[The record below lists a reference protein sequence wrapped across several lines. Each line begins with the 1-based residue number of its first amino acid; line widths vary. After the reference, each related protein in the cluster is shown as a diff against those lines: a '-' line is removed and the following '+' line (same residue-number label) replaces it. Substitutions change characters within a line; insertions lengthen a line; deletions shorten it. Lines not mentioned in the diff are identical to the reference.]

1 MRCMRTIEQV
11 EDAIV
16 ETLGVERD
24 EVVPC
29 ATLWDDLGA
38 DRIMLLTILARVH
51 RSTGLRVT
59 THRLGRHLRGAAEP
73 PTASE
78 PAADEVLRE
87 LTVEHLVDVV
97 EELARIASRPVPRA
111 ESPRLLETA

>member
-29 ATLWDDLGA
+29 ATLRGDLGA
-38 DRIMLLTILARVH
+38 DRIALLTILARVH

-59 THRLGRHLRGAAEP
+59 TRRLRRQLRGEGGLSVD
-73 PTASE
+73 SE
-78 PAADEVLRE
+78 PADDVLGE

-97 EELARIASRPVPRA
+97 EELARIAADVRPGA
-111 ESPRLLETA
+111 ESGHLLETA

>member
-1 MRCMRTIEQV
+1 MRSMRTIEQV

-24 EVVPC
+24 EVVPV

-38 DRIMLLTILARVH
+38 DRPALLTILARVH

-59 THRLGRHLRGAAEP
+59 TRRLGRHLRGAG
-73 PTASE
+73 TAWVVGE
-78 PAADEVLRE
+78 PASDDELQQ
-87 LTVEHLVDVV
+87 LTVEDLVDVV
-97 EELARIASRPVPRA
+97 EDLARRAAEPLAAA
-111 ESPRLLETA
+111 ESVRFRASA